1 MNLKRTK
8 MYKKKICKNAM
19 QDHKKWIIQNK
30 TKQKT
35 TFFYKLIHFTF

>member
-1 MNLKRTK
+1 
-8 MYKKKICKNAM
+8 M
-19 QDHKKWIIQNK
+19 QLDHKKWIIQNK

>member
-1 MNLKRTK
+1 MNFKRTK
-8 MYKKKICKNAM
+8 MYKKKYVKM
-19 QDHKKWIIQNK
+19 QLDHKKWIIQNK